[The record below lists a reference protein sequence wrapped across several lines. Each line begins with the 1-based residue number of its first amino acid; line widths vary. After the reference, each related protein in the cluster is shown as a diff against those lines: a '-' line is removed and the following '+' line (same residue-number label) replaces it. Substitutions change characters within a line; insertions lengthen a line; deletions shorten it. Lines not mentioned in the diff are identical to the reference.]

1 MSEDVKNQVE
11 DKAFKVPAMGYIAL
25 IFAIVFFSGMFADTK
40 GGLAALDFNM
50 INGKFGIMK
59 DAAKATF
66 YGAGGV
72 GARDGFLFALTLFP
86 GVMLALGIVEIVD
99 HLGGLKAAQK
109 LLSPVLKPLLGIP
122 GITGLALV
130 TSLQSTDAGAG
141 MTRIL
146 RDSGQLTEK
155 EKSVF
160 AAFQFSSGASITNYL
175 TIGSALFAFI
185 KLPIIVPLAVIF
197 VAKIFGANLMRLYL
211 AKFYKED
218 LDHDKQI
225 TG

>member
-1 MSEDVKNQVE
+1 MGDTGNKQIQ
-11 DKAFKVPAMGYIAL
+11 DKVPRVPSLGYIAL
-25 IFAIVFFSGMFADTK
+25 LFAILFFSGIFATTQ
-40 GGLAALDFNM
+40 GGLGALDFNA
-50 INGKFGIMK
+50 INGNFGVMK

-66 YGAGGV
+66 YGAGGI
-72 GARDGFLFALTLFP
+72 GAKDGFLFAISLFP
-86 GVMLALGIVEIVD
+86 GVMLALGIVEVVD
-99 HLGGLKAAQK
+99 HLGGLKAAER
-109 LLSPVLKPLLGIP
+109 LLSPILRPLLGIP

-130 TSLQSTDAGAG
+130 TSLQSTDAGSG
-141 MTRIL
+141 MTRL
-146 RDSGQLTEK
+146 LKESGQITEK

-197 VAKIFGANLMRLYL
+197 VMKIFGANLMRIYL

-218 LDHDKQI
+218 LGNEQ
-225 TG
+225 